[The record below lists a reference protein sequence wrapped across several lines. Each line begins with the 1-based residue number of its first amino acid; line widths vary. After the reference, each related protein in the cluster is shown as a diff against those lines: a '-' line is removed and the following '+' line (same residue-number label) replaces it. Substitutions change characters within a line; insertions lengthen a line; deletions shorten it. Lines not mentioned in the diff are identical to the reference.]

1 MCIRDRDVAGYSLG
15 RSDVMRR
22 AMSKKDKAVME
33 REHEIFIHGLE
44 ENGQIV
50 VPGAVRNGIPEKI
63 AEEMFEQIR
72 TFAQYA
78 FNKSHAAA
86 YAVVAYETAYLKYYY
101 PSEFMAAMLNSFLG
115 DGSRAAQYIQYLSLI
130 HIYKAGGG
138 SHKDRKGDC
147 T

>member
-1 MCIRDRDVAGYSLG
+1 
-15 RSDVMRR
+15 
-22 AMSKKDKAVME
+22 ME

-50 VPGAVRNGIPEKI
+50 VPGAVRNGISEKI
-63 AEEMFEQIR
+63 AEELFEQIR

-115 DGSRAAQYIQYLSLI
+115 DGARAAQYIQYCRDNLI
-130 HIYKAGGG
+130 SVLPPDINESGPYFTVTSKGAVG
-138 SHKDRKGDC
+138 SVWPRLK